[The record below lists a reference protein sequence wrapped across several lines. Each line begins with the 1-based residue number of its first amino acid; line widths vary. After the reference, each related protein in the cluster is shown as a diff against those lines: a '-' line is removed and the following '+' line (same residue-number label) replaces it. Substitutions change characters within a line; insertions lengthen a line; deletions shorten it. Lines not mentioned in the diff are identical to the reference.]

1 MLSWTYTTI
10 DIRPKAPRHLSALD
24 QVLEYLSISKCIH
37 RAPEALVSIRHQL
50 LTLDQPTEWLNHK
63 LLAILNVVENLS
75 SKNKIAA
82 VYPDFRFLAR
92 TYSPN
97 GTLRIEF
104 SKMEADRRMDG
115 NETSDLAALFKPS
128 DHIRQRCIGQS
139 VAIVREKDFLVL
151 DKMPDRNEAFANIAP
166 SSGIHERYSP
176 IHREIANDLNL
187 LAKIRNDAVA
197 IGRLSIVQEK
207 LLDNIGLISE
217 AKDEIAMAVLTVI
230 LHDVPQ
236 DWLMPNRG
244 HRFRNAL
251 RIFADACA

>member
-104 SKMEADRRMDG
+104 SKM
-115 NETSDLAALFKPS
+115 
-128 DHIRQRCIGQS
+128 
-139 VAIVREKDFLVL
+139 
-151 DKMPDRNEAFANIAP
+151 PDRNEAFANIAP

-207 LLDNIGLISE
+207 
-217 AKDEIAMAVLTVI
+217 
-230 LHDVPQ
+230 
-236 DWLMPNRG
+236 
-244 HRFRNAL
+244 
-251 RIFADACA
+251 